1 MKTETVLPTAFP
13 LGRHPLFALP
23 NPVPDQALGAVEEE
37 RNLGKS
43 GVWPWRHLGNV
54 TVELTYFYENNS
66 VADPSTL

>member
-37 RNLGKS
+37 RKPLRLK
-43 GVWPWRHLGNV
+43 PAWRKGSLLHLQSKGSS
-54 TVELTYFYENNS
+54 L
-66 VADPSTL
+66 VAWNFQNGS